1 MVVPSLEGWSTKM
14 MKEAPSPRELRLTPL
29 VMVSWFI
36 STYNEL

>member
-1 MVVPSLEGWSTKM
+1 MVVPSLEGWPTK